1 MVNQFAE
8 FPLGFGVRYERKEK
22 HKKTGKTQKH
32 FKRFPFHQKPSNS
45 KHGLFDKFLILSF
58 LFCQSSMKNSQQI
71 CCQVSDALLHV
82 EQSTNTIIR
91 AEYYLRQYLPE
102 VNLLTVGQLL
112 VQE

>member
-45 KHGLFDKFLILSF
+45 KQRLHMGCLTNSSF
-58 LFCQSSMKNSQQI
+58 YHFSFVK
-71 CCQVSDALLHV
+71 
-82 EQSTNTIIR
+82 
-91 AEYYLRQYLPE
+91 
-102 VNLLTVGQLL
+102 
-112 VQE
+112 VQ

>member
-1 MVNQFAE
+1 
-8 FPLGFGVRYERKEK
+8 
-22 HKKTGKTQKH
+22 
-32 FKRFPFHQKPSNS
+32 
-45 KHGLFDKFLILSF
+45 
-58 LFCQSSMKNSQQI
+58 MKNSQQI

-91 AEYYLRQYLPE
+91 AEYYLRQYLLE